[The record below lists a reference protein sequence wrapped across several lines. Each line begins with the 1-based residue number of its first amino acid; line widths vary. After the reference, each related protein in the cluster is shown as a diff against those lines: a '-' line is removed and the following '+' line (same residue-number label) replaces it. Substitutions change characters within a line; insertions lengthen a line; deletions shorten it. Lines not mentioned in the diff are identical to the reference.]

1 MRSAMYEEERWAR
14 GVMVFVYPC
23 RAGMRTFYAWDH
35 VNKVELADSYPFM
48 ESHTNLSYSN
58 VIAVRII
65 RDISPRGG
73 RGWSLLSLLCK
84 WQDLSSFSSS
94 SLTPSTWQLVALAKR
109 MWSPHII
116 VGQNFEEWN
125 SFSSFASVVK
135 YGTTVNGEDTT
146 RLDSIVEGKHSRY
159 SSQLAEET
167 VQATHMIGC
176 HLSLRFGLAWYQ
188 DIIKLFYLMQEL
200 WCRE

>member
-23 RAGMRTFYAWDH
+23 RAGVRTFYAWDH

-58 VIAVRII
+58 VINCENYKGYFPWWGVGVCYLFSANGRIC
-65 RDISPRGG
+65 
-73 RGWSLLSLLCK
+73 LL
-84 WQDLSSFSSS
+84 FYSS

-116 VGQNFEEWN
+116 VGQNFEECN
-125 SFSSFASVVK
+125 SFSSFASVLK
-135 YGTTVNGEDTT
+135 YGTTVNGEDTI
-146 RLDSIVEGKHSRY
+146 RLDSRVEGKCSRY
-159 SSQLAEET
+159 SSQLAEELYKSHIWLD
-167 VQATHMIGC
+167 AIC
-176 HLSLRFGLAWYQ
+176 H
-188 DIIKLFYLMQEL
+188 
-200 WCRE
+200 